1 VAKNFESKKVKPV
14 TNKRGWTISIAASV
28 LLVVG
33 VLASLFGA
41 GFRLYEV
48 KTPSMGTVAP
58 VGTMVAVHA
67 QTSYAIG
74 DVVTYERNGRSYT
87 HRIVD
92 QNAQG
97 FITKGDINTSVD
109 ALPVPNYQIVG
120 KVVFYGKYLGMLA
133 QGLPALLIGW
143 ALVYAITLLPRV
155 RASWRWQIRFIGWS
169 LVVSIVAMW
178 LRPWVNLVMLGYLP
192 SDAGGVDM
200 HLVNTGIFPVSVL
213 GKVISSGQDVV
224 VNQAVL
230 DSRGHYTVM
239 PQLALNAG
247 WFMVLLAICLTPMF
261 GSLLVRVEDDV
272 PEVKKAL
279 APVPVTRP
287 VWQDWRQNWRR
298 FAPVALTVTASV
310 LAVVMILQLNTNAAF
325 AATLRNSTDT
335 AGSRTW
341 FTCQNAETG
350 TTGARFAWA
359 LTATGT
365 QNDLTGNGRSG
376 TMTNSGTAATA
387 SSSSPCPRD
396 TQGSVMFNGG
406 TCVYVSGK
414 VTGTET
420 YSEEVWFRT
429 TNKSLNGKLM
439 GFADVTTP
447 ASQAHYDRHI
457 YIDPTGRVVFGVWPS
472 TQSVVSSPAGTNYAD
487 GLWHHVV
494 ATSAPGKISLYLDGN
509 LVGSRADTAG
519 QEAYSGYWMVGC
531 GLLKDWQDAAGTPQN
546 FSSYYTGNLRLA
558 AVYDVTLSA
567 TQVKEHYLAGTA

>member
-1 VAKNFESKKVKPV
+1 MATNFESKKVKPV
-14 TNKRGWTISIAASV
+14 SNKRVWTIFIAASV

-67 QTSYAIG
+67 QASYGIG
-74 DVVTYERNGRSYT
+74 DVVTYERNGLSYT

-92 QNAQG
+92 QTAQG
-97 FITKGDINTSVD
+97 FITKGDINTAVD

-120 KVVFYGKYLGMLA
+120 RVVFYGKYLGMLVQA
-133 QGLPALLIGW
+133 LPALLIGW

-178 LRPWVNLVMLGYLP
+178 LRPWVNLVMLGYVP
-192 SDAGGVDM
+192 ADGGGVDM

-213 GKVISSGQDVV
+213 GKIISSGQDVV
-224 VNQAVL
+224 VNQTVL
-230 DSRGHYTVM
+230 DSRGHYTVI

-247 WFMVLLAICLTPMF
+247 WFMVLMAICLVPMF
-261 GSLLVRVEDDV
+261 GSLLVRVEDDQPNV
-272 PEVKKAL
+272 NKTL
-279 APVPVTRP
+279 APVPVRRP
-287 VWQDWRQNWRR
+287 VFQDWRQVG
-298 FAPVALTVTASV
+298 AVALTVTASV
-310 LAVVMILQLNTNAAF
+310 LAVVLILQLNTNAAF
-325 AATLRNSTDT
+325 AATVRNSTDT
-335 AGSRTW
+335 AGTRTW
-341 FTCQNAETG
+341 FTCQSAETG

-359 LTATGT
+359 LTTAGNQT
-365 QNDLTGNGRSG
+365 DLTGNGRTG
-376 TMTNSGTAATA
+376 TLKNSGTAATA
-387 SSSSPCPRD
+387 SSSSPCARD
-396 TQGSVMFNGG
+396 TQGSLMFNGG
-406 TCVYVSGK
+406 TCIY
-414 VTGTET
+414 TGTVVTSNET

-429 TNKSLNGKLM
+429 TNTSLNGKLM

-447 ASQAHYDRHI
+447 ASQLHYDRHI

-472 TQSVVSSPAGTNYAD
+472 KQSVVSSAAGKSYAD
-487 GLWHHVV
+487 GAWHHVV
-494 ATSAPGKISLYLDGN
+494 VTSAPGSISLYLDGT
-509 LVGSRADTAG
+509 LVSSRADTAG
-519 QEAYSGYWMVGC
+519 QDVYSGYWEVGC
-531 GLLKDWQDAAGTPQN
+531 GLLAQWQDAAGTPQN

-567 TQVKEHYLAGTA
+567 TQVKEHYLAGTP